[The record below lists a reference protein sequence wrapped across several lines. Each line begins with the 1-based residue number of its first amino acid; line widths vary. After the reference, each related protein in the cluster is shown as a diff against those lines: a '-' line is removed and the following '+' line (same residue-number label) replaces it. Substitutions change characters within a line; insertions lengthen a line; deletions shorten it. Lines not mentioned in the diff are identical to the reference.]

1 MTLFQDN
8 ELFLLENWYATG
20 MKLPSMKIDMELPSM
35 KQFPK
40 KRSSQ
45 NRTDKSLG
53 KICVYG
59 MRVPVRFFTFE
70 TELEQVLGTG

>member
-20 MKLPSMKIDMELPSM
+20 MKLPSMKIGMELPSM

-40 KRSSQ
+40 K
-45 NRTDKSLG
+45 
-53 KICVYG
+53 
-59 MRVPVRFFTFE
+59 
-70 TELEQVLGTG
+70 